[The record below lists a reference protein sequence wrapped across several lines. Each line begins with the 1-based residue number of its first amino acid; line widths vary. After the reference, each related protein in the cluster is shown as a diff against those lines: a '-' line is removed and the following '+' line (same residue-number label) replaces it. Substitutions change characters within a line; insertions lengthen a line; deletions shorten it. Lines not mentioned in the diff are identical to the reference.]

1 MVVAL
6 AGQRAPAYHGTRWY
20 WNQLGGLMVEGPGL
34 HESDR
39 SAVTF
44 LGLRREYALVW
55 LDLLCWFCLRV
66 GSSCCCFEFLRIAL
80 FSSVV
85 PPSLVNRQVCK
96 SQLILRKHGEGGG

>member
-1 MVVAL
+1 
-6 AGQRAPAYHGTRWY
+6 
-20 WNQLGGLMVEGPGL
+20 MVEGPGL

-66 GSSCCCFEFLRIAL
+66 GLLLL
-80 FSSVV
+80 F
-85 PPSLVNRQVCK
+85 
-96 SQLILRKHGEGGG
+96 